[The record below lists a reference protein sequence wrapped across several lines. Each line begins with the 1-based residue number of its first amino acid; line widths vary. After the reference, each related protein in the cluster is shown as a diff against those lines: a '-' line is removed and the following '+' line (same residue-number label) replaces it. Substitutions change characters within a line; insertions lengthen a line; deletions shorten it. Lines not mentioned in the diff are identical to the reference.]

1 MGGVVARAMLT
12 MPNYLP
18 NSINTIITMAAP
30 HALPPAPFDWEM
42 QRIYNNVN
50 GYWRT
55 AYAAKWANNNPLWH
69 VTLISIAGGGL
80 DNTIASDYTATSS
93 IVPMTNGFT
102 VYTSTVPGVWTGM
115 DHQAILWCDQFR
127 KVVARSL
134 LEVVDVRRPAQTKS
148 RAERMQV
155 FRKNYL
161 TGLEENIHKS
171 LQYGCKSS
179 INCIL
184 TIAPATILTVG
195 DASHRN
201 LRLGE
206 RLRVPRLG
214 DGITSKPRIH
224 LLPVPPEKSHP
235 WLSSFSLLTDQ
246 NLTQTGGSGIDVL
259 FCTVLPLEGKQNTGW
274 LLQHHDTPTYI
285 DSSFSAGGPQVKIDT
300 TTRLACKDASRD
312 VIILPASTA
321 QSAYPFQGE
330 TFSYLQYD
338 LSSIGEHQFVA
349 VVEHPKDRPS
359 GFVVAQFYDTDAAK
373 LQSNISISGSNFKF
387 HLIVG
392 LLTRGLHQQFPADRA
407 VTTELN
413 IPALESS
420 LLAYKLHVNTNN
432 CEGQLFAPF
441 VRQSIAEPYES
452 KFFVNV
458 HDADLN
464 LHGLAPYLVQI
475 RRNGAL
481 PSQGVTLQFWTDPTC
496 DSPLDIQIKFDLMG
510 SFGKTVIRYRIA
522 LAAFPLAIVALCLKR
537 QFSEYNTGGMSP
549 F

>member
-1 MGGVVARAMLT
+1 MGGVVARTMLT

-50 GYWRT
+50 RYWRT

-134 LEVVDVRRPAQTKS
+134 LEIVDIRRPAQTKS

-161 TGLEENIHKS
+161 TGLEEKSQKS
-171 LQYGCKSS
+171 LPYGCISS
-179 INCIL
+179 ISCIL
-184 TIAPATILTVG
+184 IIASVTTLAVG

-214 DGITSKPRIH
+214 EGVNSKPRIH

-246 NLTQTGGSGIDVL
+246 NLTQLGGSGIDVL
-259 FCTVLPLEGKQNTGW
+259 FCTVLPLEGKQNAGW
-274 LLQHHDTPTYI
+274 QVQHYDTAIRI
-285 DSSFSAGGPQVKIDT
+285 DSSSDGSGPQVKIDT
-300 TTRLACKDASRD
+300 TTRLACKDASPD
-312 VIILPASTA
+312 AILLPASTA
-321 QSAYPFQGE
+321 HSAHPFQGE
-330 TFSYLQYD
+330 TFSYLRYD
-338 LSSIGEHQFVA
+338 LSSVGEHQFVA
-349 VVEHPKDRPS
+349 VMEHPKDEPS
-359 GFVVAQFYDTDAAK
+359 GFVVAEFYHTDAAK
-373 LQSNISISGSNFKF
+373 LQSNVSISGSN
-387 HLIVG
+387 
-392 LLTRGLHQQFPADRA
+392 
-407 VTTELN
+407 
-413 IPALESS
+413 
-420 LLAYKLHVNTNN
+420 
-432 CEGQLFAPF
+432 
-441 VRQSIAEPYES
+441 
-452 KFFVNV
+452 
-458 HDADLN
+458 
-464 LHGLAPYLVQI
+464 
-475 RRNGAL
+475 
-481 PSQGVTLQFWTDPTC
+481 
-496 DSPLDIQIKFDLMG
+496 IK
-510 SFGKTVIRYRIA
+510 YHH
-522 LAAFPLAIVALCLKR
+522 
-537 QFSEYNTGGMSP
+537 
-549 F
+549 